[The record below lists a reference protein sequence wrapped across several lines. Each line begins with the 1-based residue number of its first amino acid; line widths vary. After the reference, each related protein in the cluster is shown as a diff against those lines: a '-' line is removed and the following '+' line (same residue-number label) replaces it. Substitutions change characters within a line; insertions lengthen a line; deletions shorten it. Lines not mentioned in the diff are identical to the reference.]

1 MDLTNLMN
9 EKGTTAELSLSDFP
23 PELNNFLMNSPK
35 GLDSSLD
42 MGAPHFVPSV
52 LKRDLELA
60 PNDNDDDEDEEEYS
74 EESEEI
80 SESQSSSQTIPS
92 PSQGFRRESQGVY
105 DPSSD
110 LDSSHMYSNV
120 FKGEPTFD
128 IASKNHD
135 FSQEGA
141 YLQQSSDLLRQRM
154 KPLPSQSTVTDPAL
168 PSLSTFKSLP
178 SQTQPTTP
186 SVAKVLVP
194 STDSGKKNT
203 SFAGSNL
210 FGKAIENSRS
220 FGDVSLSSYNKEAM
234 YNQENI
240 APKLDNSRGSDI
252 IDLTSS
258 PASPDA
264 EFKLLK
270 EESSVHFLPASS
282 QSQSFQNEDSSE
294 LHEESSEFQ
303 ESSSQEVEQKKV
315 EEQPYQPRLSSAEP
329 NQATLVQKM
338 SVKEPVLQSLQP
350 AVQINEAPCA
360 DEIHR
365 VHLHSKPAAKQV
377 VPTQKE
383 EAKEEPAQRVHLH
396 ASKPT
401 KESTASAR
409 KPGENTMSLV
419 VHGQPKSPELEV
431 HPDMIRRALSTKK
444 MSEVRKLAFLQQ
456 AQKLNKPLN
465 AGVSFSPIKTVKEYK
480 VGSSPSK
487 PAAHHRVP
495 ISKEKEIDQWED
507 YRDDSESASPSPSP
521 TPYRYKRDSSYYSTK
536 SPFASSTPLSAR
548 GREYRSSD
556 YSLSESSFAS
566 SFNAEWVDVDNQYE
580 GNYSRRPS
588 NASKSKGFHSE
599 EKTAP
604 EEPEVNNTVFKTRG
618 FHNDPSVP
626 YTLSLYLQ
634 LLLNFVL
641 SCIFIYFFYI
651 LITTI
656 RHDVDKKVEE
666 YSAEILAEMAECS
679 KQYLRNNCMPGR
691 RVPALENTCISW
703 ERCMNRDPTVVGRA
717 RVSAE
722 TFSEIINSFIK
733 PLTLKTWTVIGGF
746 MIASFVFSN
755 AAFAVFRSNQHSYF
769 HGQPGA
775 ANAGAGPPPPPPP
788 PPGFNQQPFTPGYP
802 PATPYGYYTPM
813 LKITTGRRRHKRT
826 YSPSEAHS
834 QRKRSHRS

>member
-9 EKGTTAELSLSDFP
+9 EKDTPAELSLTDFP
-23 PELNNFLMNSPK
+23 PELNHFLMNSPK
-35 GLDSSLD
+35 GLNSSLD
-42 MGAPHFVPSV
+42 MGAPQFVPSV
-52 LKRDLELA
+52 LKRDLEG

-92 PSQGFRRESQGVY
+92 PSPSQVFRRESQGAY
-105 DPSSD
+105 D
-110 LDSSHMYSNV
+110 LDSSRMDSNV
-120 FKGEPTFD
+120 FTGGHAFD
-128 IASKNHD
+128 IANRNRD
-135 FSQEGA
+135 SQQDSA
-141 YLQQSSDLLRQRM
+141 HFQKSSDLLRQRM
-154 KPLPSQSTVTDPAL
+154 QPLPFQSTVTDPAL
-168 PSLSTFKSLP
+168 PSLSSFQSIP
-178 SQTQPTTP
+178 SQIQPTTP
-186 SVAKVLVP
+186 PAAKVLSP
-194 STDSGKKNT
+194 SSSDSGKKNT

-220 FGDVSLSSYNKEAM
+220 FGDISLSSSRGSLNYNNFDKEAR

-240 APKLDNSRGSDI
+240 APMLDNSDI

-258 PASPDA
+258 PTSPDA
-264 EFKLLK
+264 ELNSSAK
-270 EESSVHFLPASS
+270 ESPAHFLPASL
-282 QSQSFQNEDSSE
+282 QSQSFQSEGSSE

-303 ESSSQEVEQKKV
+303 ERYFQE
-315 EEQPYQPRLSSAEP
+315 SSAEQK
-329 NQATLVQKM
+329 QATHVPKL
-338 SVKEPVLQSLQP
+338 STKEPVLQSFQPVVQTNGTPRTDEIQRIHLHPKP
-350 AVQINEAPCA
+350 AV
-360 DEIHR
+360 
-365 VHLHSKPAAKQV
+365 KQV

-383 EAKEEPAQRVHLH
+383 EQEAEPAQRVHLH
-396 ASKPT
+396 ASKPV
-401 KESTASAR
+401 KESVR
-409 KPGENTMSLV
+409 KPAEKTMSLV

-431 HPDMIRRALSTKK
+431 HPDMIRQALSTRK

-456 AQKLNKPLN
+456 AQKLNKPFN

-495 ISKEKEIDQWED
+495 MSKEKEKEIDQWED
-507 YRDDSESASPSPSP
+507 YQDEDASASPSPSP

-566 SFNAEWVDVDNQYE
+566 SFNAEWVDE
-580 GNYSRRPS
+580 ANYSRRPS
-588 NASKSKGFHSE
+588 NANKSKGFQSE
-599 EKTAP
+599 DKTSS

-775 ANAGAGPPPPPPP
+775 ANAGAAQPPPP
-788 PPGFNQQPFTPGYP
+788 PPGFNQQQPFTPGYP

-813 LKITTGRRRHKRT
+813 LKITTGRRRHKRN

-834 QRKRSHRS
+834 HRKRSHRA